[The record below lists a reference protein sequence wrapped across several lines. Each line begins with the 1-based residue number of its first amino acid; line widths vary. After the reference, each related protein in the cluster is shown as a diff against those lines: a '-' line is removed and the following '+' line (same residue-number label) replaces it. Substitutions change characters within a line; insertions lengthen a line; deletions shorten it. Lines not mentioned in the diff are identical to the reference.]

1 MRRWVL
7 DGSVMRR
14 LLTLFYNGLSYII
27 NIDGYNMFEVNQ
39 IIMFIFYTDD
49 RNLCIKLFV

>member
-14 LLTLFYNGLSYII
+14 LLTLFYNGLSYVI